1 MEDKYLEEYYKN
13 GINET
18 ERQEKLNIPVV
29 KQRFIKR
36 KEKLLRDVEYYNLRV
51 NGGAKFNSSVKMYIN
66 TIPNRIK
73 ELDYILDNVV

>member
-29 KQRFIKR
+29 KQRFIER

-51 NGGAKFNSSVKMYIN
+51 NGGAKFNPSVKMYIN